1 MQLETQVQNGA
12 LSSNL
17 NPQVQNR
24 IIKFTKFEPQDQN
37 GNATPEKANPSLML
51 ELKKE
56 QRIHLPS
63 SYFSKNARYLLNLFF
78 WRTEP
83 EPVRQKK

>member
-1 MQLETQVQNGA
+1 MQLETQIQNGT
-12 LSSNL
+12 LSSHL
-17 NPQVQNR
+17 NSQVQNR

-63 SYFSKNARYLLNLFF
+63 SYFSKKCSLFF
-78 WRTEP
+78 ELAFLAD
-83 EPVRQKK
+83 